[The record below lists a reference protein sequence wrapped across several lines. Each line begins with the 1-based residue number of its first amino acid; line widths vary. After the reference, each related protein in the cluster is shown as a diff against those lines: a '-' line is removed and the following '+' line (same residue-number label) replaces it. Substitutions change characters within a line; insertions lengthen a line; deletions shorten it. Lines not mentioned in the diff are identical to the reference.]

1 MVTNTLLSSPFFVQN
16 NTCFGKIN
24 LLFRYS
30 DISAF
35 WNIGREQY
43 QDITIFLY
51 SYSPDSQIFLNFWIL
66 NIPIFQYFDILD
78 FSYITIIQYQ
88 DNIIFRYSISE
99 IFRWPRNCNIHIFWY
114 SYLNNSTITVCD
126 ISEFRSIW
134 TLEYLDISRYSNIS
148 IFR

>member
-24 LLFRYS
+24 LLFQYS

-43 QDITIFLY
+43 QDITIFRH
-51 SYSPDSQIFLNFWIL
+51 SYIPDSQIFLNFWIL

-99 IFRWPRNCNIHIFWY
+99 IFRWPRNCNIHIFRY

-148 IFR
+148 IFQ